1 MPSLTDNRQ
10 ERKNNERYPAI
21 PPPFA
26 VIRVGDGRLA
36 GLGEAGD
43 GLAEA
48 GDLESEIALRQ
59 FAECAGAVAEQA
71 VGEFRAAGLG
81 RTQR

>member
-1 MPSLTDNRQ
+1 M
-10 ERKNNERYPAI
+10 AM
-21 PPPFA
+21 
-26 VIRVGDGRLA
+26 
-36 GLGEAGD
+36 
-43 GLAEA
+43 AEA
-48 GDLESEIALRQ
+48 GDLETEVALRQ